1 MSQLK
6 VIALCGSLRKDSYN
20 RKALAIA
27 KKIATDAGAEVTEFD
42 LRELNLPMYDGDVEA
57 KGFPESVQKIRS
69 AAEQAHVFLFA
80 TPEYNASTSGAL
92 KNAIDWLSRAPKML
106 PGKVAAVFGAT
117 TGMSGTVRGQ
127 MHLREILA
135 DTGLI
140 LLPKPVVLIRSAAT
154 AFTEDGQFTDPK
166 THASLK
172 ELIEKTLDLAKK
184 IG

>member
-1 MSQLK
+1 MSQLN
-6 VIALCGSLRKDSYN
+6 VIAMSGSLRKDSYN
-20 RKALAIA
+20 RKALQIA

-57 KGFPESVQKIRS
+57 QGFPKSVQKLRR
-69 AAEQAHVFLFA
+69 AAESANVFLFA

-140 LLPKPVVLIRSAAT
+140 LLPKPVVLIRSASA
-154 AFTEDGQFTDPK
+154 AFTEDGQFTDQK
-166 THASLK
+166 THALLK
-172 ELIEKTLDLAKK
+172 ELIEKTLTVAKK
-184 IG
+184 L

>member
-1 MSQLK
+1 MSQPK
-6 VIALCGSLRKDSYN
+6 VIAICGSLRKDSYN
-20 RKALAIA
+20 RKVLQIA
-27 KKIATDAGAEVTEFD
+27 KKIATDAGAEVTELD
-42 LRELNLPMYDGDVEA
+42 LRELNLLMYDGDVEA
-57 KGFPESVQKIRS
+57 KGFPESAQTIRT
-69 AAEQAHVFLFA
+69 AAESADVFLFA

-117 TGMSGTVRGQ
+117 PGLGGTVRGQ

-140 LLPKPVVLIRSAAT
+140 LLPKPVVLIRSASA
-154 AFTEDGQFTDPK
+154 AFTEDGQFADPK

-172 ELIEKTLDLAKK
+172 ELIEKTFDLAQRLY
-184 IG
+184 